1 MKLFSFLN
9 RHFSETRKL
18 MIDVICELIEVE
30 NTNEIELNKEML
42 IHYVDDQFSEVLSRI
57 NTTRKVGIVT
67 YMNDDVREIPLND
80 LSFDQ

>member
-1 MKLFSFLN
+1 
-9 RHFSETRKL
+9 